1 MNTQDPKYLQKSK
14 ATYILSRANY
24 FVHFAMRYPVKVA
37 ENPEDWKRKVVAVAI
52 KYSDQEMAGAKERMM
67 AHMARYM

>member
-1 MNTQDPKYLQKSK
+1 MYWLQVVDGSGLMPREDV
-14 ATYILSRANY
+14 ARFML
-24 FVHFAMRYPVKVA
+24 KVA

>member
-1 MNTQDPKYLQKSK
+1 MDGSGLMPREDVARFML
-14 ATYILSRANY
+14 
-24 FVHFAMRYPVKVA
+24 KVA

-67 AHMARYM
+67 AHMARYMQKSQ